1 MDINVWAVLT
11 ATVASFVLGGLWYS
25 KPLFGTAWIRET
37 GIDENNAGS
46 MVKVFGLTF
55 VYTLIIATSLSWLLG
70 PYPAL
75 AEGIRT
81 ALVVG
86 VGFVAC
92 SFGVNYQF
100 SQKSGKLL
108 AVDAGFNIVQFLI
121 IGIILGVW
129 P

>member
-1 MDINVWAVLT
+1 MDINFWGVLC

-25 KPLFGTAWIRET
+25 KLLFGTVWNREA
-37 GIDENNAGS
+37 GIDEAAAAHPA
-46 MVKVFGLTF
+46 KVFGLAF
-55 VYTLIIATSLSWLLG
+55 VFTLIIAIALSWLLG
-70 PYPAL
+70 PYPSL
-75 AEGIRT
+75 IEGIRT
-81 ALVVG
+81 GLVVG

-108 AVDAGFNIVQFLI
+108 SIDAGFYIMQFLI
-121 IGIILGVW
+121 MSIILGIW

>member
-1 MDINVWAVLT
+1 MGINLWAVLT

-25 KPLFGTAWIRET
+25 KLLLGRVWRREA
-37 GIDENNAGS
+37 GIDEAEAGNPI
-46 MVKVFGLTF
+46 KVFGLTLVF
-55 VYTLIIATSLSWLLG
+55 TVISAAALSWLLG
-70 PYPAL
+70 PYPNII
-75 AEGIRT
+75 EGIRT
-81 ALVVG
+81 GLVVG

-108 AVDAGFNIVQFLI
+108 SIDAGFHILQFLVM
-121 IGIILGVW
+121 GIILSLW

>member
-1 MDINVWAVLT
+1 MGINLWAVLT

-25 KPLFGTAWIRET
+25 KLLLGRVWRREA
-37 GIDENNAGS
+37 GIDEAEASNPI
-46 MVKVFGLTF
+46 KVFGLAF
-55 VYTLIIATSLSWLLG
+55 VFTLISAAALSWLLG
-70 PYPAL
+70 PYPNII
-75 AEGIRT
+75 EGIRT
-81 ALVVG
+81 GLVVG

-108 AVDAGFNIVQFLI
+108 SIDAGFHILQFLVM
-121 IGIILGVW
+121 GIILSLW

>member
-1 MDINVWAVLT
+1 MGINLWAVLT

-25 KPLFGTAWIRET
+25 KLLLGRVWRREA
-37 GIDENNAGS
+37 GIDEAEAGNPI
-46 MVKVFGLTF
+46 KVFGLAF
-55 VYTLIIATSLSWLLG
+55 VFTLISAAALSWLLG
-70 PYPAL
+70 PYPNII
-75 AEGIRT
+75 EGIRT
-81 ALVVG
+81 GLVVG

-108 AVDAGFNIVQFLI
+108 SIDAGFHILQFLVM
-121 IGIILGVW
+121 GIILSLW